1 MLTVTDF
8 GKKVEL
14 SPFAGEEVGCQQ
26 VDAFLTHATLR
37 TAQAPHTL
45 ASF

>member
-1 MLTVTDF
+1 MTDF
-8 GKKVEL
+8 VKKVEL

-26 VDAFLTHATLR
+26 VDAFLTHATVVLR